1 MPSQFTY
8 KPDSFPTQN
17 QPKNTPVFQ
26 SDSSGKEKD
35 SETGYYYFGARY
47 YNSDLSLWLSVDP
60 MSDKYPSLSPYNYC
74 AWNPMKIVDPNGD
87 TIVVNR
93 YGDVIRND
101 KTDNSVYLSENN
113 KMTRLGELGGEIK
126 ADYIYSNLLKKN
138 AERAKSMW
146 NPFRFRKLVKTKG
159 DWDLKNNKKTIYGL
173 GNDNRTT
180 FLYNGNKMESQDLGN
195 HHFGYVAK
203 AFGLFSEEFILRQA
217 GNYQIKSGTSR
228 SEWQTY
234 ENIHLIPKPDPMST
248 APIIPQL
255 LPPYGDDP
263 RDQMWIRRGFA
274 DYEKSIKK

>member
-1 MPSQFTY
+1 MTTTMSAYNERFT
-8 KPDSFPTQN
+8 F
-17 QPKNTPVFQ
+17 
-26 SDSSGKEKD
+26 SGKEKD

-60 MSDKYPSLSPYNYC
+60 MADKYPSLSPYNYC

-146 NPFRFRKLVKTKG
+146 NPYRFRKLVKTKG